1 MATEI
6 IQTEQGTLIVK
17 DGIAYRLITNN
28 TSDPTQPVKV
38 EIIGSSVT
46 LEVHLDP
53 ENDGVEI
60 SGSDDGGTTQRIIKT
75 LADGTLAADP
85 AIASQT
91 TLALVAARLLNGT
104 DSAAKLLA
112 DVLAKM
118 ISAPATEAKQDSI
131 IALLTPTYHA
141 PVGNS
146 YEITESQTLAEITS
160 AAIPA
165 WVREVTL
172 IPRSTGVYWSTS
184 GDASDTTMALPLGGI
199 SIAGNK
205 ASLATIELYA
215 DSSTVVDIIFTG
227 VSA

>member
-91 TLALVAARLLNGT
+91 TLAA
-104 DSAAKLLA
+104 LLA
-112 DVLAKM
+112 AV
-118 ISAPATEAKQDSI
+118 ATAAKQDSI
-131 IALLTPTYHA
+131 ITLLTPTYHA

-146 YEITESQTLAEITS
+146 YEITETQTLADITS
-160 AAIPA
+160 GIPA

-172 IPRSTGVYWSTS
+172 IPRATGVYWSTS
-184 GDASDTTMALPLGGI
+184 GDASASTMLLPLGGI
-199 SIAGNK
+199 SIAGNA

-215 DSSTVVDIIFTG
+215 ASSTVVDIIYTG
-227 VSA
+227 VAE